1 MKIKPVLIAI
11 VTVIFLAPNTL
22 NTYDQHTKTPVYSY
36 SIINTYPH
44 DPYAFTQGLIYHKG
58 VLYESTGLRGRSSL
72 RKVDLKTGNVL
83 QIHRLDRRYFGEGIA
98 LWQNKMIQ
106 LTWRSQM
113 GFVYNR
119 QTFEKLGHFA
129 YSTEGWG
136 ITHDGEK
143 LIMSDGTDTLSFL
156 NPETFE
162 KIGQIQVRDQ
172 NKPVVKLNELE
183 YVNGEIF
190 ANVLM
195 SHYIARISP
204 KTGQVLGWIN
214 LTGLVD
220 EIKLAGYSRKAA
232 VLNGIAYDETGK
244 RLFVTGKLWPKL
256 FEIQLVK
263 P

>member
-1 MKIKPVLIAI
+1 MKVKNVLTAI
-11 VTVIFLAPNTL
+11 VTVIFMTFSPLKA
-22 NTYDQHTKTPVYSY
+22 DEHATKTPIYGY
-36 SIINTYPH
+36 RIINTYPH
-44 DPYAFTQGLIYHKG
+44 DPYAFTQGLIYDKG
-58 VLYESTGLRGRSSL
+58 VLYESTGLWGRSSL

-83 QIHRLDRRYFGEGIA
+83 QIHRLDKRYFGEGIA
-98 LWQNKMIQ
+98 LWQDKMIQ

-113 GFVYNR
+113 GFVYQR
-119 QTFEKLGHFA
+119 QTFEKLKHFA
-129 YSTEGWG
+129 YATEGWG

-172 NKPVVKLNELE
+172 NKPVVRLNELE

-195 SHYIARISP
+195 NHQIARISP

-220 EIKLAGYSRKAA
+220 EIKLAGYSRKRA

-244 RLFVTGKLWPKL
+244 RLFVTGKLWPRL

-263 P
+263 L